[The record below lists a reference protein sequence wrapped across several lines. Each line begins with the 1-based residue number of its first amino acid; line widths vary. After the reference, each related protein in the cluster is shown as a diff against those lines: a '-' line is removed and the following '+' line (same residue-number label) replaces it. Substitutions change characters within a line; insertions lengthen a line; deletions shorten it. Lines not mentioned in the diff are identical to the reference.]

1 MLKYKETS
9 TRLVLYLTVFFFHKF
24 SLKLNEMQSKFL
36 HFLSTG
42 AFSIMYFPQNMT
54 VNESASVSFFC
65 NATSYAPYD
74 KFVPQISWSKLRDN
88 SKVLPPGQQLVIRNV
103 SRYDGGTYICTAKN
117 GLGLPDTKAAVLNV
131 LRE

>member
-1 MLKYKETS
+1 
-9 TRLVLYLTVFFFHKF
+9 
-24 SLKLNEMQSKFL
+24 
-36 HFLSTG
+36 
-42 AFSIMYFPQNMT
+42 MT

-74 KFVPQISWSKLRDN
+74 KLIPQISWGKLRDN
-88 SKVLPPGQQLVIRNV
+88 SKVFLPGQQFVIRNV

-117 GLGLPDTKAAVLNV
+117 GLGLPDTKAAVLSV